1 VLEQLGPIA
10 RVDTEPRLDG
20 RSMTM
25 VLSPDK
31 KAAANAKKPA
41 PATTNVNSTKTA

>member
-1 VLEQLGPIA
+1 
-10 RVDTEPRLDG
+10 
-20 RSMTM
+20 M

-41 PATTNVNSTKTA
+41 AKPANPNPETKTA